1 MKTTVKKLT
10 DTRVK
15 LTVAL
20 GKTELNKAEQ
30 VALTKLAKTMK
41 VPGFRKGHVPVSVA
55 AKHADPVALA
65 NETVDNALSRAVA
78 EAFMNE
84 KLQVLARPEVEVTK
98 FVPAQELEFTA
109 EVDVLPEV
117 KLGNYKK
124 LGIKAEK
131 VEISP
136 SEVSE
141 IIERLRGSMAT
152 KNEVDRAAKN
162 GDEVVIDFT
171 GKKDGVAFEGG
182 TAKDYSLELGSNSFI
197 PGFEEG
203 LVGKKPGDSADL
215 KLKFPESYH
224 VADLAGADVV
234 FETKLHKVL
243 EKALPEL
250 NDEFAAKTGNP
261 EITTLK
267 DLKADIKRE
276 LLAQKERE
284 LGEKRKDALVG
295 KLVEVSKVPVPE
307 VLVEDQ
313 IRSIEQ
319 DMLQNLMYQNITLDD
334 YLTAQKFADK
344 EEWIEKEVKPAA
356 TKRVQAG
363 LVLAELSKELKVGAT
378 EDEVAEHVTRYK
390 QSYANNPEMLKR
402 FDEPEVVRDI
412 ANRLVT
418 EKTVDALVKE
428 NEK

>member
-20 GKTELNKAEQ
+20 GKIELEKAEQ

-313 IRSIEQ
+313 MRSIEQ

-378 EDEVAEHVTRYK
+378 DDEVAEHVARYK